1 MAPNVFHIGVKEQVS
16 ISVFDAGNPVTV
28 KLYLQ
33 DYPHRQK
40 TFSQVQGQVNQGE
53 FNFFFNNKRSRDYEN
68 IPCIMRYP
76 NKAFQVLSVMGCN
89 FSDRRQKSFVMN
101 SS

>member
-40 TFSQVQGQVNQGE
+40 TFSQVQGQVDQGE
-53 FNFFFNNKRSRDYEN
+53 FNFFIINASRDYEN
-68 IPCIMRYP
+68 TPCFTQYLS
-76 NKAFQVLSVMGCN
+76 KAFQVLSVKGCN
-89 FSDRRQKSFVMN
+89 FSDRRQKSSVMN
-101 SS
+101 SF